1 MINQKLSNFDEE
13 VKPVASVITE
23 ATIEMYNVVV
33 EKFLP
38 TPNKIHYLFN
48 LRDISKVFQGLLR
61 ASKEQHDTRNKM
73 TRLWM
78 HECFRNLVI
87 LFLVSCCSFDRLV
100 DDK

>member
-23 ATIEMYNVVV
+23 ATIEMYNAVV

-48 LRDISKVFQGLLR
+48 LRDISKVLYKTTKYYLKLLL
-61 ASKEQHDTRNKM
+61 N
-73 TRLWM
+73 
-78 HECFRNLVI
+78 
-87 LFLVSCCSFDRLV
+87 
-100 DDK
+100 